1 MKRPLLLALAMTL
14 FISPSLVAQASA
26 NQPVASSG
34 KEFLVPQKEV
44 DGHWIGQEDALI
56 EEVTVTHRGRRYR
69 RLDVGVSGTLSGWVV
84 KEGPRLNH
92 FVSAP
97 EFAFTQSGNH
107 YRRFHGI
114 LRHEASKGSG
124 LTILYPEDPAAWN
137 QKLFVTVHGSGGSF
151 EGGSLRPWNELY
163 DSSQPLVDISKYEKL
178 MLDRGY
184 AVAKTRRNGGSPGD
198 YPVTLDSGEI
208 VQGRNLNVHTGLL
221 LGFARLAENLLEA
234 RLGETPRRTYWYG
247 HSGGAM
253 NGRLVNYIPGI
264 NADENGGPIIDG
276 FLNDDSGGGRF
287 LPVLMKDGQDI
298 LLLTDEERSRFVETI
313 EISHQL
319 YSRDLAVPDLPEFM
333 SGVFLVNKRLT
344 ARVLLEKGLGDKV
357 RMYEVRG
364 ISHQGGEYLEDGRN
378 GDIVILDLSRVMGAL
393 IDRLDAW
400 VEEDLTPPP
409 TRSDWLELADLN
421 GDGVIENQAIALP
434 ELACPLG
441 LYHQYPVS
449 RGAGGAGQTGF
460 VLFDGRSLEP
470 LDGRGVF
477 VDMNLNRYLDQRE
490 SVEEA
495 WHRLDLLKPGES
507 FTRSRYRQ
515 CIQETVDQL
524 RRAGLMTQ
532 GVADLYMKEAVVVEF
547 P

>member
-1 MKRPLLLALAMTL
+1 MKRQLFVSFVLILLA
-14 FISPSLVAQASA
+14 SPSLPAQES
-26 NQPVASSG
+26 VSSSG
-34 KEFLVPQKEV
+34 KQFLVPQKEV
-44 DGHWIGQEDALI
+44 HGYTVGQEDALI
-56 EEVTVTHRGRRYR
+56 EEVRVNHRGRRFR

-114 LRHEASKGSG
+114 LRYEASKGSG
-124 LTILYPEDPAAWN
+124 LTLLYPEDPAAWN
-137 QKLFVTVHGSGGSF
+137 HKLFVTVHGSGGSF
-151 EGGSLRPWNELY
+151 EGGSLRRWNELY
-163 DSSQPLVDISKYEKL
+163 DPFVPLVDISKYEKS

-198 YPVTLDSGEI
+198 HPVTLDSGEI

-221 LGFARLAENLLEA
+221 LGFVQLAENLLEA

-247 HSGGAM
+247 HSGGGM

-264 NADENGGPIIDG
+264 NVDENGGTIIDG

-287 LPVLMKDGQDI
+287 LPVLMKDGKDS
-298 LLLTDEERSRFVETI
+298 LLLTDADRDRFVETI

-333 SGVFLVNKRLT
+333 SGVFLLNKRLT
-344 ARVLLEKGLGDKV
+344 ARILQEKGLGDKV
-357 RMYEVRG
+357 RTYEVRG
-364 ISHQGGEYLEDGRN
+364 ISHQGGEYLEDGRD
-378 GDIVILDLSRVMGAL
+378 GDIVILDLSRVMGSL

-400 VEEDLTPPP
+400 VEEGLTPPP
-409 TRSDWLELADLN
+409 NRSDSLELSDLN
-421 GDGVIENQAIALP
+421 GDGVNENEAIALP

-441 LYHQYPVS
+441 LYHQYPGS
-449 RGAGGAGQTGF
+449 LGAGGVGRTGF
-460 VLFDGRSLEP
+460 ALFNGRSLEP

-477 VDMNLNRYLDQRE
+477 VDMNLNRYLDHRE
-490 SVEEA
+490 SVQEA
-495 WHRLDLLKPGES
+495 WQRLGLLKPGES
-507 FTRSRYRQ
+507 FTRSRYQQ
-515 CIQETVDQL
+515 CVQETVDQL
-524 RRAGLMTQ
+524 KETGFITQ
-532 GVADLYMKEAVVVEF
+532 QMADLYMKEAATVEF

>member
-1 MKRPLLLALAMTL
+1 MKRQLLFALAAVLLMN
-14 FISPSLVAQASA
+14 PSLGAQS
-26 NQPVASSG
+26 NQPVSSSG
-34 KEFLVPQKEV
+34 KEFLVPQIEIH
-44 DGHWIGQEDALI
+44 GQWIGQEDALI
-56 EEVTVTHRGRRYR
+56 KEVTVTHRGRRYR
-69 RLDVGVSGTLSGWVV
+69 RVDVGVSGTLSGWVV

-97 EFAFTQSGNH
+97 EFAFTQSGNN

-114 LRHEASKGSG
+114 LRYEASKGSG
-124 LTILYPEDPAAWN
+124 LTIIYPEDRPDWN

-151 EGGSLRPWNELY
+151 EGGSLSPWNELY
-163 DSSQPLVDISKYEKL
+163 NPSEPLVDISKYEKL

-198 YPVTLDSGEI
+198 YSVTLDSGEI

-221 LGFARLAENLLEA
+221 LGFTQLAENFLQV
-234 RLGETPRRTYWYG
+234 RLGETPGRTYWYG
-247 HSGGAM
+247 HSGGTM

-264 NADENGGPIIDG
+264 NTDENGRPIIDG
-276 FLNDDSGGGRF
+276 FLNDDAGGGRF
-287 LPVLMKDGQDI
+287 LPILMKDDKDT
-298 LLLTDEERSRFVETI
+298 LLMTNEERNRFIRTI

-319 YSRDLAVPDLPEFM
+319 YSRDLGVPDLPEWM

-344 ARVLLEKGLGDKV
+344 ARILQEKGLGDKV
-357 RMYEVRG
+357 RTYEVRG
-364 ISHQGGEYLEDGRN
+364 ISHQGGEYLEDGRD

-409 TRSDWLELADLN
+409 TRSDWLELSDLN
-421 GDGVIENQAIALP
+421 GDGINENPALALP
-434 ELACPLG
+434 ELSCPLG
-441 LYHQYPVS
+441 LYHQYPRS
-449 RGAGGAGQTGF
+449 LGTGGVGQTGF
-460 VLFDGRSLEP
+460 ALFDGTSLEP
-470 LDGRGVF
+470 QDGRGVF

-495 WHRLDLLKPGES
+495 WQRLGLLESGES
-507 FTRSRYRQ
+507 FTRSRYQQ
-515 CIQETVDQL
+515 CVQKTVDQL
-524 RRAGLMTQ
+524 RKAGLMTQ
-532 GVADLYMKEAVVVEF
+532 RVADLYLKEATEVEF